1 MSKYGEPWD
10 HNGNAG
16 HKGSAYMFHI
26 AGDETTINIRAERA
40 GRIVATM
47 NACAGIPDPQTA
59 MDAAREA
66 LVNSRSLLA
75 AYVSETDDIGQMI
88 IRNADQALALL
99 TPEDR

>member
-66 LVNSRSLLA
+66 LEA
-75 AYVSETDDIGQMI
+75 AIDTFGADRPDDEFSSVGMCRRAIF
-88 IRNADQALALL
+88 LL